1 MYAVKIPSA
10 NRIYRHTTFVYKRI
24 NIDFKGVYRSFGP
37 FIDKGPAFFAKS
49 HCGVPVMVLMSYFYG
64 SGKFIL

>member
-10 NRIYRHTTFVYKRI
+10 NRIYRHTILYTNGL

-49 HCGVPVMVLMSYFYG
+49 HCGVPVMALMSYFYG
-64 SGKFIL
+64 SGEFIL